1 MVWQTV
7 LVVALILFLLSAI
20 PVGRRNPRAG
30 YGLGGLIMTLLLV
43 FGVLWLLGVV

>member
-30 YGLGGLIMTLLLV
+30 YGLGGLIMTILV
-43 FGVLWLLGVV
+43 VLGILWLLGVL